1 MKHVIITG
9 GTRGIGYGMV
19 KEFLRHGFNVTFCGT
34 KDLTVMNAMSSLSE
48 LWSPKKFRGVVCD
61 VSEKDDLINLWDF
74 STKVFGEVDIWINNA
89 GINNIQ
95 APFNKL
101 DTDIISKII
110 NTNITGLM
118 YATHIAYNNMLKQD
132 KGFIYNMG
140 GLGSNGRRIKGLTP
154 YGMSKRAVQYFTKAF
169 AREIAKEQNIK
180 IGFLLPGMVLTD
192 MLLDSIRRGEDNSRQ
207 LKRVYNLLAD
217 EVEPVAEY
225 LVDKIIQN
233 EKNGVTISY
242 SSSLKMF
249 LKVPGRFLSGRDIVS
264 DKLVIS

>member
-1 MKHVIITG
+1 MRHVVITG
-9 GTRGIGYGMV
+9 GTRGIGYGLV
-19 KEFLRHGFNVTFCGT
+19 KEFLSRGYKVTFCGT
-34 KDLTVMNAMSSLSE
+34 RDQTVMNAMSSLTG

-61 VSEKDDLINLWDF
+61 VSQKEDLLNLWDF

-89 GINNIQ
+89 GINNFQ

-101 DTDIISKII
+101 DTDIICKII
-110 NTNITGLM
+110 NTNIKGLM

-140 GLGSNGRRIKGLTP
+140 GLGSDGRRIKGLTP

-169 AREIAKEQNIK
+169 AREIGKDSNVK
-180 IGFLLPGMVLTD
+180 IGFILPGMVLTD
-192 MLLDSIRRGEDNSRQ
+192 MLLETLRRNEDNSRQ

-217 EVEPVAEY
+217 EVEPVTEY
-225 LVDKIIQN
+225 LADKILEN
-233 EKNGVTISY
+233 NKNGVTISY
-242 SSSLKMF
+242 TSSFKMF

-264 DKLVIS
+264 NKL